1 MANHADIRYIQF
13 YTDGSAARK
22 IAPAAPVTTKP
33 AAAPRTHKKKRIKLY
48 VDPVAVLG
56 IVVSAIMLICIFVG
70 ISGLEQAEARC
81 AAMEQTVADLTV
93 ENARLQENYKEG
105 YDLQSIGAQARALGM
120 IPQSSVEHISICV
133 VTEPEAQKTQAVS
146 YFAMLLTDLF
156 A

>member
-22 IAPAAPVTTKP
+22 IAPAAPVASKP
-33 AAAPRTHKKKRIKLY
+33 NTVVRTQKKKRIKIY

-56 IVVSAIMLICIFVG
+56 IVVSAIMLLCIFVG

-81 AAMEQTVADLTV
+81 VAMEQIVADLTI
-93 ENARLQENYKEG
+93 ENARLQDDYEKG

-120 IPQSSVEHISICV
+120 VPQSSVEHISISV
-133 VTEPEAQKTQAVS
+133 ASEPEAQRTQAVS
-146 YFAMLLTDLF
+146 YFVMLLADLF